1 MVRRVARGL
10 TLMDLLLTL
19 AVLALL
25 IYVVRLDWSAP
36 PTPAPPAPAAA
47 PAP

>member
-36 PTPAPPAPAAA
+36 PAAPPPATVAA